1 MRQENTYRIVL
12 AEPMHQAAMD
22 VFAARPE
29 FDVTMLPTGLSHAE
43 IFEACRDADGIGVR
57 IANFHAS
64 ELRQMQ
70 NLKVIA
76 KHGVGTDN
84 IDVSYCTERGI
95 PVAIAVQANKESVVE
110 HTLMFMFALAKRL
123 VPLDAET
130 RAGNFHF
137 RGKPEWFGVDLRA
150 RTVLVIGVGRIGSAL
165 IPPLHALGMR
175 TIACDPLLTPDR
187 ARALGTEKVDDF
199 RAHLHR
205 ADILT
210 VHIPLT
216 RDNRDLIGRS
226 ELAALPNHAFVVNCA
241 RGGIVNEEA
250 LLEALESGEIAA
262 AATDV
267 FDGEPPAPD
276 HPFFRVPPS
285 KLLLAPHTGGNTIE
299 CLERMARATAENII
313 SAIDRRIEADT
324 LVNPD
329 VLTSRR

>member
-1 MRQENTYRIVL
+1 MTTQNSYKIVL
-12 AEPMHQAAMD
+12 AEPMHQAALE
-22 VFAARPE
+22 VFAGRPE
-29 FDVTMLPTGLSHAE
+29 FDVTMLPTGLPRAE
-43 IFEACRDADGIGVR
+43 IFQACKDADGVGVR
-57 IANFHAS
+57 IANFHAA
-64 ELRQMQ
+64 ELRDMT

-84 IDVSYCTERGI
+84 IDVKYCTEHGI

-137 RGKPEWFGVDLRA
+137 RGKPEWFGVDLRG

-175 TIACDPLLTPDR
+175 TIACDPLLTPER
-187 ARALGTEKVDDF
+187 AAELGTEKVEDF

-216 RDNRDLIGRS
+216 ADNRDLIGRD
-226 ELAALPNHAFVVNCA
+226 ELAALPGHAFLINCA
-241 RGGIVNEEA
+241 RGGIVNEQA
-250 LLEALESGEIAA
+250 LLEALEAGEIAA

-267 FDGEPPAPD
+267 FDGEPPPSD
-276 HPFFRVPPS
+276 HPFLTVPPS
-285 KLLLAPHTGGNTIE
+285 KLLLAPHTGGNTVE
-299 CLERMARATAENII
+299 CLERMARATAHNII
-313 SAIDRRIEADT
+313 AAIEGNISADT
-324 LVNPD
+324 LFNPE
-329 VLTSRR
+329 VLQR